1 MKQLLFCLFLLVTS
15 YGIEA
20 ADKPTEN
27 RGLEDA
33 WVGEIEDTPTVITG
47 TENLL
52 GTYITQGDLED
63 FEKYLTF
70 EKFQKNLGD
79 LKWLTLVKPSGSLL
93 SVYTPTIRY
102 KKFPYCTAFAIK
114 YDKGETCKILE
125 VAFDYTSEPNNTGT
139 IGLKIKNCDSIA
151 HYKRI
156 SYNTADVLVKLYA
169 EALQQEDLS
178 RECRKD

>member
-1 MKQLLFCLFLLVTS
+1 MKRLPLYLLLLTAS
-15 YGIEA
+15 YTIKA

-52 GTYITQGDLED
+52 GTYITQGDLEA

-70 EKFQKNLGD
+70 EKFQKDLGD
-79 LKWLTLVKPSGSLL
+79 LKRLTLVKPSDSLL

-102 KKFPYCTAFAIK
+102 QYCEQF
-114 YDKGETCKILE
+114 
-125 VAFDYTSEPNNTGT
+125 
-139 IGLKIKNCDSIA
+139 
-151 HYKRI
+151 
-156 SYNTADVLVKLYA
+156 
-169 EALQQEDLS
+169 
-178 RECRKD
+178 

>member
-1 MKQLLFCLFLLVTS
+1 MKQLPLYLLLFTAS
-15 YGIEA
+15 YTIKA

-52 GTYITQGDLED
+52 GTYITQGDLEA

-70 EKFQKNLGD
+70 EKFQKDLGD
-79 LKWLTLVKPSGSLL
+79 LKRLTLVKPSGSLL

-114 YDKGETCKILE
+114 YYDDGICNVLE
-125 VAFDYTSEPNNTGT
+125 VSFDYTGSSPCSPVAILQIEKYES
-139 IGLKIKNCDSIA
+139 LA
-151 HYKRI
+151 HYKRLDH
-156 SYNTADVLVKLYA
+156 NAADVLVKLYA
-169 EALQQEDLS
+169 EVLQQEDAS